1 MGKLN
6 FNHLIKTVKTV
17 ATKHSPAILTG
28 IGITGMITTA
38 VLAVKVTPKA
48 LDIIADIKE
57 HHEEDT
63 DKKAVAKEFV
73 SKVVPVYA
81 PAVVTGVA
89 SAACLIGANSIH
101 SKRNAM
107 LAAAYTI
114 SDTAYREYRDK
125 VVETMGE
132 KKDKAVKDEIA
143 KDKLKNDPV
152 QNHEVIV
159 TKQGTTL
166 CYDCIFGRYFRS
178 DMETIKR
185 AITRVNRMLVTN
197 MYASLNDFYDEIDI
211 PQVKI
216 GDEIGWNI
224 DDREL
229 DIDFSSQLAEDGTP
243 CLVISY
249 SVAPKYGYQSF
260 R

>member
-1 MGKLN
+1 MGKSN
-6 FNHLIKTVKTV
+6 FNQLLKTVKTV
-17 ATKHSPAILTG
+17 AVKHSPAILTG

-38 VLAVKVTPKA
+38 ILAVKATPKA

-57 HHEEDT
+57 RHDQ
-63 DKKAVAKEFV
+63 DIDRKAAAKDFIKEV
-73 SKVVPVYA
+73 TPLYI
-81 PAVVTGVA
+81 PAVVTGA
-89 SAACLIGANSIH
+89 TSAACLIGANSIH

-114 SDTAYREYRDK
+114 SDTAYREYREK
-125 VVETMGE
+125 VIETMGE
-132 KKDKAVKDEIA
+132 KKDKIVKDEIA
-143 KDKLKNDPV
+143 KDKLKEDPV

-185 AITRVNRMLVTN
+185 AITRINRDLVTD
-197 MYASLNDFYDEIDI
+197 MYASLNDFYCEIDI
-211 PQVKI
+211 PPVKI
-216 GDEIGWNI
+216 GDDLGWNI
-224 DDREL
+224 DDGEV
-229 DIDFSSQLAEDGTP
+229 DVDFSSQLAEDGTP

-249 SVAPKYGYQSF
+249 NVAPKYGYSSLM
-260 R
+260 

>member
-1 MGKLN
+1 MGKSN
-6 FNHLIKTVKTV
+6 FNQLVKTAKTAV
-17 ATKHSPAILTG
+17 VKHSPAILTG

-38 VLAVKVTPKA
+38 VLAVKATPKA
-48 LDIIADIKE
+48 LDVIADIKDR
-57 HHEEDT
+57 HSEDT
-63 DKKAVAKEFV
+63 EKKVMAKEFV
-73 SKVVPVYA
+73 TKVTPLYV

-101 SKRNAM
+101 SKRNAV

-114 SDTAYREYRDK
+114 SDTAYREYREK
-125 VVETMGE
+125 VVETMGK

-143 KDKLKNDPV
+143 KDKLQKDPV

-178 DMETIKR
+178 DKETIMR
-185 AITRVNRMLVTN
+185 AITRINRTIVIDT
-197 MYASLNDFYDEIDI
+197 YASLNDFYDEIDI
-211 PQVKI
+211 PPVRI

-224 DDREL
+224 DDGEL

-249 SVAPKYGYQSF
+249 NVAPKYGYSSLM
-260 R
+260 

>member
-1 MGKLN
+1 MGKSNLN
-6 FNHLIKTVKTV
+6 RLIKTAKTAV
-17 ATKHSPAILTG
+17 TKNSPAILTG
-28 IGITGMITTA
+28 IGIAGMITTA

-48 LDIIADIKE
+48 LDIISDIKE
-57 HHEEDT
+57 RHEEDT
-63 DKKAVAKEFV
+63 DKKAVAKEFLTA
-73 SKVVPVYA
+73 VVPVYI

-114 SDTAYREYRDK
+114 SDTAYREYREK
-125 VVETMGE
+125 VIETMGE
-132 KKDKAVKDEIA
+132 KKDKTVKDEIA

-185 AITRVNRMLVTN
+185 AITRINRNLVTD
-197 MYASLNDFYDEIDI
+197 MYASLNDFYCEIDI
-211 PQVKI
+211 PPVKI
-216 GDEIGWNI
+216 GDDLGWNI
-224 DDREL
+224 DDGEL

-243 CLVISY
+243 CLVIGY
-249 SVAPKYGYQSF
+249 NVAPKYGYSSF
-260 R
+260 T